1 MFYAEI
7 DCAIASL
14 LHGKALG
21 KVLLRLSL
29 SASINHTFVVCLT
42 FWPVFGNGNADEH
55 PCRALIRPLI
65 LIIDGSNLDRAING
79 LDLYTFKF
87 NLNSSC
93 RDKRSDQ
100 PLQPALQGCSVA
112 SPVPCFSVWWAVE
125 PSNEN
130 KYLAAIYLGIVSQRI
145 SECNCFCFLNLAVG
159 FVLV

>member
-112 SPVPCFSVWWAVE
+112 SPSPVFLFGGQWSLQMRISIWLLYIWGSYPREFQNA
-125 PSNEN
+125 
-130 KYLAAIYLGIVSQRI
+130 IVSV
-145 SECNCFCFLNLAVG
+145 FLI
-159 FVLV
+159 